1 MDQLSKEILVESGVH
16 FGHPTQK
23 WNPGFK
29 EYIAGQKN
37 GIHIIDV
44 QRTIENIEAATK
56 VLSKIV
62 SNGGNVLFV
71 GTKKQAKEVIQESAD
86 KCGMFYVN
94 ERWLGGTLTNFST
107 IKRSIKRLKILE
119 KESSDVYKNLTKKE
133 LNNLNRERNKLS
145 DLHRGIRDMRYL
157 PAALFVVDANN
168 ERIAISEAKKLGI
181 PVFAIVDSNTD
192 PLKVDYAIPGNDD
205 SIKSIGLLVGYISD
219 LLIDINTKKEE
230 IKKEKE
236 DSNKESK

>member
-29 EYIAGQKN
+29 DYIAGQKN

-71 GTKKQAKEVIQESAD
+71 GTKKQAKEVIQES
-86 KCGMFYVN
+86 VPN
-94 ERWLGGTLTNFST
+94 
-107 IKRSIKRLKILE
+107 I
-119 KESSDVYKNLTKKE
+119 VE
-133 LNNLNRERNKLS
+133 LN
-145 DLHRGIRDMRYL
+145 
-157 PAALFVVDANN
+157 P
-168 ERIAISEAKKLGI
+168 SEK
-181 PVFAIVDSNTD
+181 
-192 PLKVDYAIPGNDD
+192 
-205 SIKSIGLLVGYISD
+205 
-219 LLIDINTKKEE
+219 
-230 IKKEKE
+230 
-236 DSNKESK
+236 